1 MCAASGE
8 EAGLWGRNDE
18 ADNKED
24 GMKHTPGPWKAL
36 KGHDGDSER
45 WVVVAD
51 RKLNYR
57 IAVIENGQP
66 GDTLETEGFTA
77 HLIAEA
83 PAILEAAKYL
93 AHMVGTENVPGN
105 YLAAIMRAERS
116 A

>member
-1 MCAASGE
+1 M
-8 EAGLWGRNDE
+8 
-18 ADNKED
+18 
-24 GMKHTPGPWKAL
+24 

-66 GDTLETEGFTA
+66 GYTLETEGFTA

-83 PAILEAAKYL
+83 PALLEAAKYL